1 MKYFTNL
8 IEQSLSR
15 TREATL
21 SVLGINDENLRRH
34 LGTQM
39 NSELGSDGCFLAPPV
54 FEHTFGWQ
62 EAEET
67 TLNDLRG
74 KLLSASLLDTL
85 QSADGPYRFAPNAH
99 PYVHQLKAWETLLA
113 PTPKSAVVTSGTGSG
128 KTECFMVPIL
138 EDLVRERAKMAQP
151 LVGVRALFL
160 YPLNALINSQR
171 ERLHAW
177 TKPFGSDIRFCLYNG
192 KTAESASEVRKLQHE
207 RPNEVLSR
215 EELRRQP
222 TPVLMTNATMLEYM
236 LVRQVDAPILELSRQ
251 HQSLRWIVLD
261 EAHTYVGSQAAELA
275 LLLRRVVQAFG
286 KHPEEIRFV
295 ATSAT
300 IADSNANERL
310 QQYLASLAGVHPEQ
324 VVVVGGSRKVPD
336 VGSMGTPDLRS
347 YDAVYSI
354 DADQEVSVDR
364 FSVLANHPVASAL
377 RHGIVSKGRPLDL
390 NELVDIG
397 GNRLQGK
404 TQAERQREVIEWLD
418 LMSGTRRSVNEPPFI
433 KLRIHLFQRML
444 HGLWACIDARCSA
457 KPTGLEAW
465 PFGNVYVTQRSR
477 CDCHAPVYELAFC
490 DECKTPH
497 LLAEDRDGQLLQR
510 SPYASDEF
518 SLSYESPAED
528 EPHIDPSSGPSRRHA
543 AEKFIIA
550 AAGTQHDPYFPLPV
564 DLSTLN
570 VGALASPETRE
581 LVVAPESLAN
591 CSRCE
596 TSFTGSP
603 GPLRKAY
610 LGAPFYVAN
619 AVPTVL
625 EFCPDPM
632 PEDCEGKSPEEL
644 PGRGRKL
651 ITFTDSRQGT
661 ARMAVRMQQE
671 AERSRLRGLVFEILR
686 NAQAKLDSKPKDVPT
701 VGYEALIEQ
710 AKRLQSMGMNDMA
723 AQMFRAAEETK
734 SGVTTSG
741 TSEMS
746 WSDMVTELA
755 TSKDIAL
762 SIRDYNKYAN
772 PELFAGHDAAAPM
785 ARLLLAREY
794 ARRPKNQNSTE
805 TLGLVRVSY
814 RGLDSIASAPALWL
828 DRKAAPLPGETTS
841 SNLTLQD
848 WKDFLKVALDFHVR
862 ENTFIRLD
870 PTMQRWMGARFTSK
884 VLIPPKR
891 EAEESATFKKWPQ
904 FRQGRAHRLVKL
916 LELGCNLDR
925 SRPDDQDIINHF
937 LEQAWTALVGATI
950 LEQFEGGYTL
960 NLNTLTFSLPSIA
973 WVCPLTHRMFDTA
986 FRALTPYVPD
996 RVREGDY
1003 RCRRV
1008 QLPTFSLLSPS
1019 GDAEAAQSQ
1028 VRRLIEEN
1036 SQIQQLRSQNL
1047 WTDLCDRTAEGGFYY
1062 RTAEHSAQQSSTRL
1076 ETYEDMFKR
1085 GKINVLN
1092 CSTTMEMGVDIG
1104 GISAVVMNNVPPHP
1118 ANYLQRAGRAGR
1130 RNEARSIAY
1139 TLCKADPHNQR
1150 AFREPKWPFI
1160 TAIPAPG
1167 ITLSSERIVQRHVN
1181 SALLG
1186 RFLRTMGNA
1195 GTDRTKL
1202 TLNWFFGGETS
1213 ACTRFIDWMQSN
1225 PEGLDGSI
1233 ADITRGTSLA
1243 ARSLTSIIDNAVTT
1257 LLPIQSRWCSEHQK
1271 LVELLASAV
1280 DEPYKKALGFELKR
1294 HEDEYLL
1301 RDLAARAFLPGY
1313 GFPTDVVNLNTY
1325 NVEDFKERSRQREEK
1340 SREDNIFTSKEQPT
1354 RGLNIAIREYA
1365 PGAQIVIDGRVY
1377 RSAGIG
1383 LHWHSGGARHE
1394 AQKFDIAWRCG
1405 HCGAAGITENAYS
1418 NSDSIRCTRCDH
1430 PVHVTDRKLVLRPSG
1445 FVTDFYESTTNDIS
1459 TQKFVRVAP
1468 PRIQLDGELLALPD
1482 SRCGYLHFGHNG
1494 SVFYHSSGEHENGYA
1509 VCLACGRA
1517 ESMTHDGE
1525 IPPSLR
1531 PDKFHR
1537 PVGGATGSQRDK
1549 TCSGAAVKANIHL
1562 GYHTAT
1568 DVLELVLRSPTT
1580 GEWLGDSQQ
1589 EIIIATTLAVAL
1601 RDAIADEIG
1610 VASTEMGFGT
1620 RLDRDTAT
1628 GKVRSVVQLFDQVSG
1643 GAGFVLAALPQVINL
1658 LTRAA
1663 NKLDCPRECENVCS
1677 ACLASRDS
1685 RVEQEELDRRAAKQ
1699 WLDDNEFLRHLEL
1712 PGEFQSIS
1720 GATYC
1725 SFSPERFIREGIN
1738 RGATEIQLMLKG
1750 DSREW
1755 DLDHPSFRDRILT
1768 WKVKDSLEVYIVV
1781 PSVTL
1786 LSSENRRS
1794 LSFLGRLGVH
1804 ICEYDT
1810 ARNAL
1815 GIPAI
1820 AQVCNGETTRTL
1832 FTNDVMAGLP
1842 GEDWLRTSDSSI
1854 WVSTSQVKPLDLTP
1868 LDLSGWYT
1876 DESGVTV
1883 LELVTELNGP
1893 VSSLVSRLRELISEK
1908 VPALANLIEHDRAI
1922 EVSYSDRYLKSPWS
1936 LLVAGGFLSLFKNS
1950 GLRHLEIATL
1960 RPQPTTQVSNSI
1972 KHDWGRSEDMM
1983 ELVKAWLQTMV
1994 SVEPQ
1999 VRMVEKSYDLQ
2010 HSRVISVS
2018 WASGRKTKLILDQ
2031 GVGYWQPKAA
2041 YRDQLYFDFSGSLEA
2056 QANSMVE
2063 QYKITNMTNGGTWP
2077 TFLSIVS
2084 D

>member
-39 NSELGSDGCFLAPPV
+39 NSELGSEGCFLAPPV

-62 EAEET
+62 ETDET
-67 TLNDLRG
+67 TLNDLKG
-74 KLLSASLLDTL
+74 NLLSATLLDTL
-85 QSADGPYRFAPNAH
+85 QNAEGPYRFAPETH
-99 PYVHQLKAWETLLA
+99 PYVHQLRAWETLLA
-113 PTPKSAVVTSGTGSG
+113 PTPKSAVITSGTGSG

-138 EDLVRERAKMAQP
+138 EDLVRERAEIKQP

-177 TKPFGSDIRFCLYNG
+177 TRPFGSDIRFCLYNG
-192 KTAESASEVRKLQHE
+192 KTVESASEVRKLQQE

-236 LVRQVDAPILELSRQ
+236 LVRQVDAPILDLSRQ

-261 EAHTYVGSQAAELA
+261 EAHTYVGSQAAELS

-286 KHPEEIRFV
+286 KRPEEIRFI

-300 IADSNANERL
+300 IADGNANARL
-310 QQYLASLAGVHPEQ
+310 QQYLASLAGVHPDQ
-324 VVVVGGSRKVPD
+324 VVVIGGSRKVPD
-336 VGSMGTPDLRS
+336 VICTGTPELLS
-347 YDAVYSI
+347 LEGAGAI
-354 DADQEVSVDR
+354 EADQEVSATR
-364 FSVLANHPVASAL
+364 FSVLVHHPLASAL
-377 RHGIVSKGRPLDL
+377 RHAIVSKGRPLDL
-390 NELVDIG
+390 NELVEIAGD
-397 GNRLQGK
+397 RLQGRNLS
-404 TQAERQREVIEWLD
+404 ERQREVLEWLD
-418 LMSGTRRSVNEPPFI
+418 LMSGTRGAATEPPFI
-433 KLRIHLFQRML
+433 KLRIHMFQRML
-444 HGLWACIDARCSA
+444 HGLWACVDAQCSV
-457 KPTGLEAW
+457 KPAGLEGW

-497 LLAEDRDGQLLQR
+497 LLAEDRAGQLLQR

-518 SLSYESPAED
+518 SLTYESPAED
-528 EPHIDPSSGPSRRHA
+528 EPGIDLPSVPSHRQF
-543 AEKFIIA
+543 AEKFVIA
-550 AAGTQHDPYFPLPV
+550 AADTRQEPYFPLQV
-564 DLSTLN
+564 DFTTFN
-570 VGALASPETRE
+570 AGALASSDTRE
-581 LVVAPESLAN
+581 VAVASESLAT

-619 AVPTVL
+619 VVPTVL

-632 PEDCEGKSPEEL
+632 PDDSEGKSPEEL

-671 AERSRLRGLVFEILR
+671 AERSRLRGLVFEVLR
-686 NAQAKLDSKPKDVPT
+686 NAQAKLDATPRDVPT
-701 VGYEALIEQ
+701 VSYEELIEQ
-710 AKRLQSMGMNDMA
+710 ANRLQSIGMKDLA
-723 AQMFRAAEETK
+723 AQMFRTAEETK
-734 SGVTTSG
+734 SGVSTSG
-741 TSEMS
+741 TSETS
-746 WSDMVTELA
+746 WPNMVNELA
-755 TSKDIAL
+755 TSKDIAQ

-772 PELFAGHDAAAPM
+772 PELFDGHESAVPM
-785 ARLLLAREY
+785 ARLMLAREY
-794 ARRPKNQNSTE
+794 SRRPKNQNSTE
-805 TLGLVRVSY
+805 TLGLVRVGY
-814 RGLDSIASAPALWL
+814 RGLDNVSAAPALWL
-828 DRKAAPLPGETTS
+828 QRKASPLPGESTS
-841 SNLTLQD
+841 ANLNLQD

-884 VLIPPKR
+884 ALMPPKR
-891 EAEESATFKKWPQ
+891 EAAESATFKKWPQ
-904 FRQGRAHRLVKL
+904 VRQGRAHRLVKL

-925 SRPDDQDIINHF
+925 SRPDDRDIINHF
-937 LEQAWTALVGATI
+937 LEQAWTALIGATI
-950 LEQFEGGYTL
+950 LEQFEGGYAL
-960 NLNTLTFSLPSIA
+960 NLNTLTFSLPSVA

-986 FRALTPYVPD
+986 FRALTPYMPEGF
-996 RVREGDY
+996 REGDH
-1003 RCRRV
+1003 RCRKA
-1008 QLPTFSLLSPS
+1008 QLPSFSLLSPG

-1028 VRRLIEEN
+1028 VRRLVSEN
-1036 SQIQQLRSQNL
+1036 PQIQRLRAQNL
-1047 WTDLCDRTAEGGFYY
+1047 WTDLSDRTAEGGFYY

-1139 TLCKADPHNQR
+1139 TLCKGDPHNQR

-1160 TAIPAPG
+1160 TAIPAPA

-1181 SALLG
+1181 STLLG
-1186 RFLRTMGNA
+1186 RFLRMLGDT

-1202 TLNWFFGGETS
+1202 TLTWFFGGESS
-1213 ACTRFIDWMQSN
+1213 ACTRFVDWMQSN
-1225 PEGLDGSI
+1225 PEGLGDSI
-1233 ADITRGTSLA
+1233 TDITRGTSLA
-1243 ARSLTSIIDNAVTT
+1243 ARSLTSIIDNAVAT

-1271 LVELLASAV
+1271 LVQLLTSAV
-1280 DEPYKKALGFELKR
+1280 DEPYRKALSFELKR

-1325 NVEDFKERSRQREEK
+1325 NVEDFKERTRQREEK
-1340 SREDNIFTSKEQPT
+1340 SRDDNIFTSKEQPT

-1394 AQKFDIAWRCG
+1394 AQKFDVAWRCG
-1405 HCGAAGITENAYS
+1405 HCGTAGITENAYS
-1418 NSDSIRCTRCDH
+1418 NSDNIRCTRCDRPIH
-1430 PVHVTDRKLVLRPSG
+1430 STERKLVLRPSG

-1459 TQKFVRVAP
+1459 TQKYVRVAP
-1468 PRIQLDGELLALPD
+1468 PRIQLDGETLALPD

-1517 ESMTHDGE
+1517 ESMMHDGE
-1525 IPPSLR
+1525 IPASLR

-1537 PVGGATGSQRDK
+1537 PVGGTTGSQRDR

-1562 GYHTAT
+1562 GYHTST

-1580 GEWLGDSQQ
+1580 GEWLGDSQD
-1589 EIIIATTLAVAL
+1589 ETIIAATLAVAL

-1610 VASTEMGFGT
+1610 VASTEMGFGM

-1628 GKVRSVVQLFDQVSG
+1628 GKVRSVIQLFDQVSG
-1643 GAGFVLAALPQVINL
+1643 GAGFVLAALPQVIKL
-1658 LTRAA
+1658 LELAA
-1663 NKLDCPRECENVCS
+1663 NKLNCPQDCENVCS
-1677 ACLASRDS
+1677 SCLASQDS
-1685 RVEQEELDRRAAKQ
+1685 RVEQEELDRRAAMR
-1699 WLDDNEFLRHLEL
+1699 WLDINEFLRHLAL
-1712 PGEFQSIS
+1712 PSQFQNIPD
-1720 GATYC
+1720 ATYC
-1725 SFSPERFIREGIN
+1725 AFGPERFIRESIN
-1738 RGATEIQLMLKG
+1738 KGATAIQFVLRG
-1750 DSREW
+1750 DPREW
-1755 DLDHPSFRDRILT
+1755 DIDHPSFRDKILT
-1768 WKVKDSLEVYIVV
+1768 WKVRDSLDVSIAV
-1781 PSVTL
+1781 PSEKL
-1786 LSSENRRS
+1786 LSTENKRS
-1794 LSFLGRLGVH
+1794 LSFLGKLGVRL
-1804 ICEYDT
+1804 CRQDD
-1810 ARNAL
+1810 AWNAF
-1815 GIPAI
+1815 GVPAI
-1820 AQVCNGETTRTL
+1820 VQVCRGETAQTL
-1832 FTNDVMAGLP
+1832 FTVDEEPSLP
-1842 GEDWLRTSDSSI
+1842 GESWLQTHDTRI
-1854 WVSTSQVKPLDLTP
+1854 WVSSSRVEALDLTP
-1868 LDLSGWYT
+1868 IDITGWDVLDA
-1876 DESGVTV
+1876 GVTV
-1883 LELVTELNGP
+1883 LEVVTELNGP
-1893 VSSLVSRLRELISEK
+1893 VSSLAPRLRQLISEK
-1908 VPALANLIEHDRAI
+1908 VPALASLIERDRAI

-1936 LLVAGGFLSLFKNS
+1936 LMVLGGFLSLFKNNE
-1950 GLRHLEIATL
+1950 LRRLEIATL
-1960 RPQPTTQVSNSI
+1960 QPQSTQVSNSV
-1972 KHDWGRSEDMM
+1972 KHDWSRREDMKQ
-1983 ELVKAWLQTMV
+1983 LVMAWLQNMV

-1999 VRMVEKSYDLQ
+1999 ITMVEKSYDLQ

-2018 WASGRKTKLILDQ
+2018 WASGRKTRLILDQ
-2031 GVGYWQPKAA
+2031 GVGYWQPKVAF
-2041 YRDQLYFDFSGSLEA
+2041 RDQLYFDFNDSLEA
-2056 QANSMVE
+2056 QASRMAD
-2063 QYKITNMTNGGTWP
+2063 QYKITNMNNGGTWP
-2077 TFLSIVS
+2077 TFMSIVS
-2084 D
+2084 E